1 MIRARVVTDTC
12 QHQSREYPEG
22 RISQEWLW
30 ALATLVITLLC
41 VVIAY
46 SDTFVET
53 AAVWSQSSHFKIG
66 RFVVPLTLIL
76 LWYNRQQFLSSPP
89 RACGWGIPLA
99 ALSAAA
105 WLLGEWTNI
114 SLLRQ
119 LALLGVLIS
128 LVLSVLGPS
137 LFLRALPYLAML
149 LFALPVWELFLPAL
163 KSVAIL
169 LVKGYAFIV
178 QLPLESEGYSLYV
191 DGKRYI
197 VIDYCAGLQFI
208 LLGLLAGWT
217 FGLLIYRS
225 LSRIFL
231 LSLLG
236 GALALLANALRIAG
250 IITYDYVVG
259 GSSQLDHAWFEMP
272 ALIPCFALLFFV
284 FYKLQPENTA
294 QELAVM
300 AGRQA
305 TAPGPAGLLGVGI
318 TVVVLIAGPLLAA
331 YSRGHGTVATDAV
344 SLPMDVGGW
353 QKTAGQPL
361 WQPVVI
367 TGQVAE
373 DAAIYRQGDR
383 EILVY
388 RVIPLT
394 QASKI
399 SGGAVQLFRPGYPY
413 NYSEVHDLCN
423 DGVCRGTYVRAT
435 YMAQR
440 GRQLGQLYYAYQMN
454 DRFTASV
461 LVFRLWRGYR
471 RLVGETGQQV
481 SLIVIASDS
490 GHEITPGE
498 LARLFTTTGRGAGP

>member
-1 MIRARVVTDTC
+1 MTDTC

-99 ALSAAA
+99 ALAAA
-105 WLLGEWTNI
+105 VWLLGEWTNI

-119 LALLGVLIS
+119 LALLGVLSS

-149 LFALPVWELFLPAL
+149 LFALPVWELFLPTL

-191 DGKRYI
+191 GGKRYI

-208 LLGLLAGWT
+208 LLGLLTGWA

-225 LSRIFL
+225 LLRVFL

-236 GALALLANALRIAG
+236 GVLALLANAFRIAG
-250 IITYDYVVG
+250 IITYDYLVG

-284 FYKLQPENTA
+284 FYKLQPENTH
-294 QELAVM
+294 QEPAAI
-300 AGRQA
+300 AGRKLAAQ
-305 TAPGPAGLLGVGI
+305 GPAGLLGVGM
-318 TVVVLIAGPLLAA
+318 TVAVLIAAPLLTV
-331 YSRGHGTVATDAV
+331 YSRGHGAVAAGTML
-344 SLPMDVGGW
+344 LPMEMGGW

-361 WQPVVI
+361 WQPEVRA
-367 TGQVAE
+367 GLVAE
-373 DAAIYRQGDR
+373 DAATYRQGDR
-383 EILVY
+383 QILVY

-394 QASKI
+394 PESKV
-399 SGGAVQLFRPGYPY
+399 SGGAVRLFRPGFPY
-413 NYSEVHDLCN
+413 NHSEVRELC
-423 DGVCRGTYVRAT
+423 DEGICRGTYVRAT

-461 LVFRLWRGYR
+461 LVFRLWRGYS
-471 RLVGETGQQV
+471 RLVGEAGQQV
-481 SLIVIASDS
+481 SLVAIASDR
-490 GHEITPGE
+490 GHEITSAE
-498 LARLFTTTGRGAGP
+498 LAQLFSTAVGEGQ